1 MDLLKWLW
9 RYCIIFAVFIITHF
23 KSETNLSIQQTV
35 YYKGICE
42 KHSGN
47 IPFFKLVSF
56 LQLPVY
62 PSQMPKPPSVK
73 LTNEAIKFR
82 VSNSFE
88 LHLLSE
94 SFNIPTVGS
103 QSSSGLFSTLGSL
116 FNRDH
121 QLALYSVI
129 HFLREREGNEH
140 FSEWNNSCVC
150 DSSIGEK
157 FPMCFQKRD

>member
-1 MDLLKWLW
+1 M
-9 RYCIIFAVFIITHF
+9 
-23 KSETNLSIQQTV
+23 
-35 YYKGICE
+35 
-42 KHSGN
+42 
-47 IPFFKLVSF
+47 
-56 LQLPVY
+56 
-62 PSQMPKPPSVK
+62 

-121 QLALYSVI
+121 QLTPFCHSFPEGERKARQREMNISASEIPPVSDFFFFFCRREISHVSSKKRLALWMRSLQFPGSV
-129 HFLREREGNEH
+129 LPSNLL
-140 FSEWNNSCVC
+140 SCLCV
-150 DSSIGEK
+150 
-157 FPMCFQKRD
+157 